1 MRIRRSIVI
10 LLGLIGGFLCGG
22 LGAAHAESLS
32 IRIGALIPRAQS
44 DIWDLNIAETTF
56 TRTQLIGGMLGA
68 GIDIFWS
75 RWVNTSLFVY
85 AYERDVDVED
95 RDFVYPDGTPIA
107 RTITLNVVPIEMT
120 LKFLPLGRM
129 RRGAIPYLGGGV
141 GLYIWKYHEIG
152 DFVFDRFGDPFIDFD
167 EFQASGV
174 EIGWHVL
181 AGIQIRIGRRSTL
194 DFEIKYHDAR
204 GDMGRDFPGFNPI
217 DLSGVSLLTGISF
230 WW

>member
-1 MRIRRSIVI
+1 MRIRSSKVTLLALIGVC
-10 LLGLIGGFLCGG
+10 LLGGSGT
-22 LGAAHAESLS
+22 AYAESFS
-32 IRIGALIPRAQS
+32 IRIGALMPRAQS
-44 DIWDLNIAETTF
+44 DIWDLNVEETTF
-56 TRTQLIGGMLGA
+56 TKTRLIGGMLGA
-68 GIDIFWS
+68 GLDIFWS

-85 AYERDVDVED
+85 VYERDMDVED

-107 RTITLNVVPIEMT
+107 RTISLNVVPIELT

-141 GLYIWKYHEIG
+141 GLYVWKYQEIG
-152 DFVFDRFGDPFIDFD
+152 DFVFDRFGDPFIDFGD
-167 EFQASGV
+167 FQASGV
-174 EIGWHVL
+174 EFGWHVL
-181 AGIQIRIGRRSTL
+181 AGLQIRIGRRSTL
-194 DFEIKYHDAR
+194 DLEIKYHDAR